1 MTTQTAATG
10 NSSSDIQWNSS
21 DNLSREIGDTSHN
34 PKTVV
39 RERDAYEI
47 SEYSG
52 QRDYDGDAS
61 HGSRFDRGD
70 IPQQK
75 QEKWRRLWMLNEGA
89 NPSYEDGDGL
99 ESQISN
105 PSDTTGRRAHQDKLE
120 TVERIGA
127 KFEVPS
133 ATINEAR
140 TLASAVDATGH
151 SLEKVAIGAI
161 VVAND
166 RHIAEKVRRSD
177 VDSAVA
183 DVFEGSLSD
192 AETNTALNLLE
203 DAETLPK
210 LFQRRLKGRSDVQ
223 SYVEDCDFTVQS
235 AMGVFY
241 DD

>member
-1 MTTQTAATG
+1 MTIQTTAG

-21 DNLSREIGDTSHN
+21 DNLSREIGDTAHN

-52 QRDYDGDAS
+52 RRDYDGDSS

-70 IPQQK
+70 IPQGQ
-75 QEKWRRLWMLNEGA
+75 QDRWERLWLINEGV
-89 NPSYEDGDGL
+89 NTSYEDPDGYKS
-99 ESQISN
+99 EVSQ
-105 PSDTTGRRAHQDKLE
+105 PSDIIGRRAHQDKLE

-210 LFQRRLKGRSDVQ
+210 LFQRRLKSRDDV
-223 SYVEDCDFTVQS
+223 VEYLKDCDFSIVD
-235 AMGVFY
+235 AMGVF
-241 DD
+241 

>member
-1 MTTQTAATG
+1 MTTTEAIG
-10 NSSSDIQWNSS
+10 SSSNIQWNSSS
-21 DNLSREIGDTSHN
+21 DNLSREIGDTAHD

-39 RERDAYEI
+39 RERDAFEL
-47 SEYSG
+47 SEFG
-52 QRDYDGDAS
+52 GEREYDGDS
-61 HGSRFDRGD
+61 SNGSRFDRSD
-70 IPQQK
+70 IPKGQQDR
-75 QEKWRRLWMLNEGA
+75 WRRLWLINEGA
-89 NPSYEDGDGL
+89 SPSYEDGDGL

-140 TLASAVDATGH
+140 TLASGVDGTGH
-151 SLEKVAIGAI
+151 SLEKIAIGAI
-161 VVAND
+161 LIAND

-203 DAETLPK
+203 ETETLPK
-210 LFQRRLKGRSDVQ
+210 LFQRRLKRRDDV
-223 SYVEDCDFTVQS
+223 VEYLKDCDFSIVD